1 MLLDGSIPYLNGEI
15 GVIAETKVRI
25 LQTTPEQNVIGI
37 SFIRFYRR
45 QESCD
50 AGASKQVSIR
60 VDEHFVLYAPMVEL
74 VDTLVLEASD
84 ESRESS
90 SLSWGTSLLAIHTIS
105 AVSMDAESEKVVE
118 IVTDIGFFSYHRKP
132 HPVFGEESIL
142 DHTTK

>member
-1 MLLDGSIPYLNGEI
+1 MISDGSIPYLNGEI
-15 GVIAETKVRI
+15 CVIAETKVRI
-25 LQTTPEQNVIGI
+25 LQTAPEQNVIGI

-74 VDTLVLEASD
+74 VDTLVLEASG

-90 SLSWGTSLLAIHTIS
+90 SLSWGTRNFADVDYST
-105 AVSMDAESEKVVE
+105 
-118 IVTDIGFFSYHRKP
+118 
-132 HPVFGEESIL
+132 EE
-142 DHTTK
+142 